1 MFVAAVLSLCA
12 AVVTAALGAW
22 SLMRRPST
30 DYVQQVLRA
39 VAPTQLAAAVMLGAG
54 AVVALSATAPMS
66 VVILAVCVAGAIG
79 TVAAG
84 CWQAATAVA
93 AAQRPAGGGHRR
105 WLRQWRQRGQRLRHL
120 HAVLRPIG
128 PVARRSSGE
137 ARAALRSATDS
148 SSCG

>member
-54 AVVALSATAPMS
+54 AVVALSATAPMAA
-66 VVILAVCVAGAIG
+66 VILAVCVAGAIG

-93 AAQRPAGGGHRR
+93 RRNAQQAAVTGGGC
-105 WLRQWRQRGQRLRHL
+105 G
-120 HAVLRPIG
+120 
-128 PVARRSSGE
+128 SGGSGGSGCGTCT
-137 ARAALRSATDS
+137 L
-148 SSCG
+148 SCDR